1 MGQLLLI
8 LFLAHKSIELTVTPR
23 VCQAPCDIRLTVRI
37 EPHPDNRAWRW
48 VVDGPM
54 YSASVQ
60 QLDGADAPVTQPHQ
74 WVKSLS
80 PGDYE
85 IRAEVWGA
93 EKVQGVA
100 VTTVLVQ

>member
-1 MGQLLLI
+1 MGPFLLI
-8 LFLAHKSIELTVTPR
+8 ILLTHRPIELTVTPR

-60 QLDGADAPVTQPHQ
+60 QLEGEQAPRTQVFR
-74 WVKSLS
+74 WVKGLS
-80 PGDYE
+80 VGDYT
-85 IRAEVWGA
+85 IRAEVWAA
-93 EKVQGVA
+93 EKLRGAA